1 MLSSLLVVGVIDVG
15 LCGDHSSLAFVV
27 VVGDAVQ
34 LISKPALPWTAL
46 ASDPGIPAT
55 PNKVPNWLSL
65 SSLLQVS
72 PAQPSLGKCLLVVT
86 F

>member
-1 MLSSLLVVGVIDVG
+1 MTLVVADFALGVLGIT
-15 LCGDHSSLAFVV
+15 LP
-27 VVGDAVQ
+27 
-34 LISKPALPWTAL
+34 ISKPALPWTAL